1 LVDFILTEK
10 ERGMNSKQL
19 RGELRQNV
27 SANLRRRRAI
37 AVSLAGRASMSAVSL
52 YQTGIIPHLP
62 DPPLP
67 GFNSSK
73 VDASDYACRRFS
85 TPDGVMM
92 LTNYGI
98 TAWLAAAGGQN
109 RARKQPI
116 LPIAMALKILG
127 DAAVA
132 VELAREEWN
141 ENKAF
146 CAYCQVATL
155 CSLVSVALA
164 APEALTALG
173 TLRGAAGSTHT
184 WTRSSRGA
192 PPNRVRVSET
202 ATTGYATPFA
212 VVVTSGKASYS
223 QPSACMATRNA
234 AIAG

>member
-1 LVDFILTEK
+1 MHP
-10 ERGMNSKQL
+10 RQL
-19 RGELRQNV
+19 SRELREGK
-27 SANLRRRRAI
+27 SADLKRRRWI
-37 AVSLAGRASMSAVSL
+37 IGLSAVGSTMAQL
-52 YQTGIIPHLP
+52 VSFYQTSIISHLP

-73 VDASDYACRRFS
+73 VDASDYAYRRFN

-109 RARKQPI
+109 RARKQPV

-141 ENKAF
+141 ENRAL

-155 CSLVSVALA
+155 CSLVSAALA
-164 APEALTALG
+164 APEALTAIR
-173 TLRGAAGSTHT
+173 TLRGRA
-184 WTRSSRGA
+184 
-192 PPNRVRVSET
+192 
-202 ATTGYATPFA
+202 
-212 VVVTSGKASYS
+212 
-223 QPSACMATRNA
+223 
-234 AIAG
+234 